1 MFNLSGLSRAATGT
15 RRALLSNICANESP
29 PDGGAE
35 VRTVVETGG
44 KANVTVYC
52 QHMLHYG
59 ISGNF
64 QALANVLRRCIKSV
78 SPEKKI

>member
-1 MFNLSGLSRAATGT
+1 MDFHAQQQVPDD
-15 RRALLSNICANESP
+15 ALLSNICANESP

-78 SPEKKI
+78 SPEKKNKINK